1 MSIVEP
7 LPAPKNE
14 CLDLVWVLVG
24 SMRKCVAAG
33 WRENHAAQKIT
44 QIAFWCF
51 LLFIHSCLS
60 LCIPLKYLCSICAYL
75 CVRVLQELVWRAG
88 CVAVHSLKLDRASI
102 LPLLGS
108 LTASHRAS
116 RQHAAC
122 CLCASLF
129 LCVLVCLCLQVYLCA
144 CLCMYLCVCLCMC
157 FYLGLLTAN
166 QRASPQHAACSPVSV
181 CLNVSFSMF
190 LFVLVFPCL

>member
-1 MSIVEP
+1 MRIVEP
-7 LPAPKNE
+7 VPAPENE

-33 WRENHAAQKIT
+33 WRENHAARKIT
-44 QIAFWCF
+44 QIAFLSF
-51 LLFIHSCLS
+51 LLSIGGCLS
-60 LCIPLKYLCSICAYL
+60 LCISLRYLCSICAYL

-129 LCVLVCLCLQVYLCA
+129 LCVLVCLRLRV
-144 CLCMYLCVCLCMC
+144 YLCVCLCMC

-166 QRASPQHAACSPVSV
+166 QRASHHHAACSIP
-181 CLNVSFSMF
+181 CLCVPQCVFSTF
-190 LFVLVFPCL
+190 LCVLVFPCL

>member
-1 MSIVEP
+1 MSSCQRFNLVLQDFATLHLVDNLVRFLHLVCSLVRFHLVFNLALGNAVNRAALEIRGFQVIRGTDMSIDEP
-7 LPAPKNE
+7 LPTPENE

-33 WRENHAAQKIT
+33 WRENHAAQKMT
-44 QIAFWCF
+44 HIAF
-51 LLFIHSCLS
+51 LLFRLFIRGGLS
-60 LCIPLKYLCSICAYL
+60 LCISHKFLCSICAYL

-129 LCVLVCLCLQVYLCA
+129 L
-144 CLCMYLCVCLCMC
+144 
-157 FYLGLLTAN
+157 
-166 QRASPQHAACSPVSV
+166 
-181 CLNVSFSMF
+181 
-190 LFVLVFPCL
+190 

>member
-1 MSIVEP
+1 MRIVEP
-7 LPAPKNE
+7 VPAPKNE

-44 QIAFWCF
+44 QIAFSCF

-60 LCIPLKYLCSICAYL
+60 LCIPLRYLCSICAYL

-129 LCVLVCLCLQVYLCA
+129 LWVLVSLRLQVYLRV
-144 CLCMYLCVCLCMC
+144 YLCVCFCICL
-157 FYLGLLTAN
+157 YLGSLTAS
-166 QRASPQHAACSPVSV
+166 QRTSPQHAACSPVSM
-181 CLNVSFSMF
+181 CLNVPFSTF
-190 LFVLVFPCL
+190 LCVLVVLRL